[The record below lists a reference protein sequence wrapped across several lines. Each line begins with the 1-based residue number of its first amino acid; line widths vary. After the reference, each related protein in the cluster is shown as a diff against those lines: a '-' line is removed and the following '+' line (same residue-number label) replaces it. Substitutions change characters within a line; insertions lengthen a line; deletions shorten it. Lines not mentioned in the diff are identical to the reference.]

1 MNYRI
6 AKISK
11 SNLTH
16 YHFIKSITHNKS
28 SNILL
33 SFSNSLVKVCKSFL
47 NSIFTP
53 TKYSYDEIS
62 DTHKPYNDNYYFRDT
77 TDLQLKA
84 STRTFL

>member
-6 AKISK
+6 
-11 SNLTH
+11 
-16 YHFIKSITHNKS
+16 
-28 SNILL
+28 
-33 SFSNSLVKVCKSFL
+33 VKVCKSFF

-62 DTHKPYNDNYYFRDT
+62 DTHKPCNDNYYFRDT

>member
-6 AKISK
+6 VKSSK
-11 SNLTH
+11 SNLIH
-16 YHFIKSITHNKS
+16 YHFVKSITHNKA

-33 SFSNSLVKVCKSFL
+33 DLLDSTVKVCKSIF

-53 TKYSYDEIS
+53 TKYTYDEVS
-62 DTHKPYNDNYYFRDT
+62 DTCKPCNDNYYFRDI

-84 STRTFL
+84 SRRTFL